1 MTRAATID
9 LLLDAAELPTASVS
23 AVGST
28 ATPASTANPASHGGP
43 SPAPQHKHSAVG
55 AFNVIHIES
64 AEAIAAGAEAAGRPT
79 IMQISENCVKYH
91 GRLAPIARATLS
103 IAESANVPIAV
114 HLDHATDPELVTEA
128 IDLGFDSVMY
138 DGAHLDFDANVA
150 TTAEVVRRA
159 HAGGVAVEA
168 ELGEIGGK
176 DGAHAPGV
184 RTDPVEAADF
194 VDATGVDALAV
205 AVGSSHAMV
214 QRTSRLDLDL
224 IAALA
229 QRLPVPL
236 VLHGSSGVPDD
247 EIVRAVAAGMRKIN
261 ISTHLN
267 RVFTER
273 LRGVLDTDPG
283 LVDSRKYLG
292 PARDSFAAEVARLI
306 TLLAVGEA
314 ADGVADGAGGGAAG
328 EADAQTHHSSSDGTG
343 A

>member
-1 MTRAATID
+1 MTRTATID
-9 LLLDAAELPTASVS
+9 LLQVADSAPAAPGPVSAPSASPTA
-23 AVGST
+23 
-28 ATPASTANPASHGGP
+28 PH
-43 SPAPQHKHSAVG
+43 AVG

-64 AEAIAAGAEAAGRPT
+64 AEAIAAGAETAGLPT

-91 GRLAPIARATLS
+91 GRLAPIAHATLS
-103 IAESANVPIAV
+103 IAESADVPIAV
-114 HLDHATDPELVTEA
+114 HLDHATDPGLVDEA

-159 HAGGVAVEA
+159 HVRGVAVEA

-184 RTDPVEAADF
+184 RTDPTGASDF
-194 VDATGVDALAV
+194 VAATGVDALAV

-229 QRLPVPL
+229 ERLAVPL

-267 RVFTER
+267 RTFTER
-273 LRGVLDTDPG
+273 LRGILDSDPG

-292 PARDSFAAEVARLI
+292 PARETFAAEVARLL
-306 TLLAVGEA
+306 TVLSPDRRATRSAG
-314 ADGVADGAGGGAAG
+314 GPPRGGAGA
-328 EADAQTHHSSSDGTG
+328 
-343 A
+343 